1 MLPAQR
7 AALDP
12 SYSPCYPEPT
22 DYSYLGA
29 CVAVLPIRV
38 AGDPILRQKAKRVRT
53 IDDSVQK
60 LIDDMIDTMRDAPGV
75 GLAASQVGVALRV
88 IVMEIPE
95 LDDRENAK
103 RDLYVLINP
112 QIVKRSGE
120 RQLDEGCLSVPG
132 YKGVVPRSTKVTVK
146 GLNREGKEIRIKAE
160 DNLLAEAIEHEVDHV
175 NGVLYIDHLD
185 SIDDLEKLEDEPT
198 ADEAASQ
205 DEIEAPAR
213 GRS

>member
-1 MLPAQR
+1 M
-7 AALDP
+7 
-12 SYSPCYPEPT
+12 
-22 DYSYLGA
+22 
-29 CVAVLPIRV
+29 AVLPIRV

-53 IDDSVQK
+53 IDDSIQK
-60 LIDDMIDTMRDAPGV
+60 LIDDMIDTMREAPGV

-95 LDDRENAK
+95 LDDRENPK

-120 RQLDEGCLSVPG
+120 RDLDEGCLSVPG
-132 YKGVVPRSTKVTVK
+132 YKAVVTRSVKVTVK

-160 DNLLAEAIEHEVDHV
+160 DDLLAEAIEHEVDHV

-185 SIDDLEKLEDEPT
+185 SIDDLEKLEDEPA
-198 ADEAASQ
+198 ADEAAGQ
-205 DEIEAPAR
+205 DEIEAPAQS
-213 GRS
+213 RS